1 MKYAIIKIANPI
13 SIDIDIDITSP
24 CFVLMGEFDTLK
36 KATSI
41 RDNFD
46 HPEWCIIIQV
56 W

>member
-13 SIDIDIDITSP
+13 SIDITSP
-24 CFVLMGEFDTLK
+24 CFVFMGEFDTLE

-41 RDNFD
+41 RNNFD
-46 HPEWCIIIQV
+46 HPGWHIIIQV